1 MKILQIHNEYKYRG
15 GEDIVVEEEKKI
27 LLKNN
32 CKVFQ
37 LIKKNINEIT
47 SIYKI
52 INIVKNLNYSI
63 ISKNEVLDNLDRIKP
78 DLVHIHNT
86 FPLWSYSVIDACN
99 EKKIP
104 VVMTLHNFRMICANG
119 TFYRNNQ
126 VCEKCLQ
133 SSVFNSVKYGCY
145 QNSKLKSIPVS
156 LMINNS
162 NKGLSI
168 VNKLNKIIVLNEFA
182 KKKFLEA
189 NFPKNKIVVKPNF
202 IFDKIKCK
210 KNISKS
216 GFLYASRL
224 SEEKGILDL
233 IKAFKKFN
241 FDLNVCGDGPL
252 KSKLENETK
261 IKYLGFLSKK
271 KLLNLLMKTKFLI
284 FPSKCFENFPT
295 IFLQAFALNVLVIAP
310 KLGSMSTIIKDKHNG
325 VLFKANDVD
334 DMIKKIKWVM
344 SNDDKCN
351 QIIKNAKKDL
361 KKKYTESINYKILM
375 DIYEKTI
382 KENKNN

>member
-1 MKILQIHNEYKYRG
+1 MKIIQIHNEYKYRG
-15 GEDIVVEEEKKI
+15 GEEMVVEEEKKL

-47 SIYKI
+47 SIYKM
-52 INIVKNLNYSI
+52 INIAKNLNYSI
-63 ISKNEVLDNLDRIKP
+63 ISKNEVLDNLDRIRP

-119 TFYRNNQ
+119 TFFRNNQ

-156 LMINNS
+156 LMINSS
-162 NKGLSI
+162 NKGLSV
-168 VNKLNKIIVLNEFA
+168 VNKLNKIIVLSEFA

-189 NFPKNKIVVKPNF
+189 NFPKNKIIVKPNF
-202 IFDKIKCK
+202 ILDNIKCK

-271 KLLNLLMKTKFLI
+271 KLLNVLMKTKFLI

-295 IFLQAFALNVLVIAP
+295 IFLQAFALNVVVIAP
-310 KLGSMSTIIKDKHNG
+310 KLGSISTIIKDKHNG
-325 VLFKANDVD
+325 ILFKPNDVD

-344 SNDDKCN
+344 FNDDKCN

>member
-168 VNKLNKIIVLNEFA
+168 VNKLNKIIVLSEFA

-189 NFPKNKIVVKPNF
+189 NFPKNKIVIKPNF

-271 KLLNLLMKTKFLI
+271 KLLNVLMKTKFLI

>member
-168 VNKLNKIIVLNEFA
+168 VNKLNKIIVLSEFA

-189 NFPKNKIVVKPNF
+189 NFPKNKIVIKPNF

-210 KNISKS
+210 KNTSKS

>member
-168 VNKLNKIIVLNEFA
+168 VNKLNKIIVLSEFA

-189 NFPKNKIVVKPNF
+189 NFPKNKIVIKPNF

>member
-1 MKILQIHNEYKYRG
+1 M
-15 GEDIVVEEEKKI
+15 
-27 LLKNN
+27 
-32 CKVFQ
+32 
-37 LIKKNINEIT
+37 
-47 SIYKI
+47 
-52 INIVKNLNYSI
+52 INIAKNLNYSI
-63 ISKNEVLDNLDRIKP
+63 ISKNEVLDNLDRIRP

-119 TFYRNNQ
+119 TFFRDNQ

-156 LMINNS
+156 LMINS
-162 NKGLSI
+162 STKGLSV
-168 VNKLNKIIVLNEFA
+168 VNKLNKIIVLSEFA

-189 NFPKNKIVVKPNF
+189 NFPKNKIIVKPNF
-202 IFDKIKCK
+202 ILDNIKCK

-271 KLLNLLMKTKFLI
+271 KLLNVLMKTKFLI

-295 IFLQAFALNVLVIAP
+295 IFLQAFALNVVVIAP
-310 KLGSMSTIIKDKHNG
+310 KLGSISTIIKDKHNG
-325 VLFKANDVD
+325 ILFKPNDVD

-344 SNDDKCN
+344 FNDDKCN
-351 QIIKNAKKDL
+351 QIIKKAKKDL
-361 KKKYTESINYKILM
+361 KKKYTESINDKILM
-375 DIYEKTI
+375 DIYEKKI

>member
-168 VNKLNKIIVLNEFA
+168 VNKLNKIIVLSEFA

-189 NFPKNKIVVKPNF
+189 NFPKNKIVIKPNF

-271 KLLNLLMKTKFLI
+271 KILNLLLKTKFLI

>member
-15 GEDIVVEEEKKI
+15 GEEIVVEEEKKL

-47 SIYKI
+47 SIYKM
-52 INIVKNLNYSI
+52 INIAKNLNYSI
-63 ISKNEVLDNLDRIKP
+63 ISKNEVLDNLDRIEP

-119 TFYRNNQ
+119 TFFRDKQ
-126 VCEKCLQ
+126 VCVKCLK

-156 LMINNS
+156 LMINSS
-162 NKGLSI
+162 NKGLSV
-168 VNKLNKIIVLNEFA
+168 VNKLNKIIVLSEFA

-189 NFPKNKIVVKPNF
+189 NFPKNKIIVKPNF
-202 IFDKIKCK
+202 ILDKIKCK

-271 KLLNLLMKTKFLI
+271 KLLNVLMKTKFLI

-325 VLFKANDVD
+325 VLFKPNDVD

-375 DIYEKTI
+375 DIYEKAI

>member
-15 GEDIVVEEEKKI
+15 GEDIVVEDEKKI

-104 VVMTLHNFRMICANG
+104 VIMTLHNFRMICANG
-119 TFYRNNQ
+119 TFFRNNQ

-162 NKGLSI
+162 NKGLSV
-168 VNKLNKIIVLNEFA
+168 VNKLNKIIVLSEFA

-252 KSKLENETK
+252 KSKLENESK

-271 KLLNLLMKTKFLI
+271 KLLNVLMKTKFLI

>member
-168 VNKLNKIIVLNEFA
+168 VNKLNKIIVLSEFA

-271 KLLNLLMKTKFLI
+271 KLLNVLMKTKFLI